1 MISKHSMSDLICELT
16 RQNLIESLRLL
27 DTCGDLD
34 DVTTRKALIKVI
46 AYYSVEGDS
55 SNPPDV
61 VKLFEKKK
69 RKRGT
74 PL

>member
-1 MISKHSMSDLICELT
+1 MISKHDMNDLIRELT
-16 RQNLIESLRLL
+16 RQNIIESLLLL

-46 AYYSVEGDS
+46 AYYFVKCGTN
-55 SNPPDV
+55 NPQEV
-61 VKLFEKKK
+61 VKLFEKK

-74 PL
+74 SI

>member
-1 MISKHSMSDLICELT
+1 MISKHDMSDLICELT
-16 RQNLIESLRLL
+16 RQNLIESLHLI
-27 DTCGDLD
+27 DNCGDLD

-55 SNPPDV
+55 SNPSDV
-61 VKLFEKKK
+61 VKLFEKKH
-69 RKRGT
+69 KRGT

>member
-1 MISKHSMSDLICELT
+1 MISKHNMSDLICELT

-27 DTCGDLD
+27 DICGDLD

-46 AYYSVEGDS
+46 AYYSVEGDTN
-55 SNPPDV
+55 NPPEI
-61 VKLFEKKK
+61 VKLFEKK

-74 PL
+74 SL

>member
-16 RQNLIESLRLL
+16 RQNLIESLHLL

-34 DVTTRKALIKVI
+34 DLTTRKALIKVI
-46 AYYSVEGDS
+46 AYYSTGGDKN
-55 SNPPDV
+55 NPPEI
-61 VKLFEKKK
+61 VKLFEKK

-74 PL
+74 PI

>member
-1 MISKHSMSDLICELT
+1 MISKHNMSDLICELT

-27 DTCGDLD
+27 DICGDLD

-46 AYYSVEGDS
+46 AHYSVEGDS
-55 SNPPDV
+55 NNPPDV
-61 VKLFEKKK
+61 VRLFEKK

-74 PL
+74 SL